1 MLEDIDKWLGIAAV
15 GLGALWSYFK
25 VVAKVD
31 ALKTKQEDEI
41 KRMDAVEE
49 DVETLKE
56 EKTRV
61 STVLTGMSEM
71 QQETRLDV
79 KMILQQLATLAANQS
94 NRNNR
99 QDSE

>member
-1 MLEDIDKWLGIAAV
+1 MLDDIDKWVGIAGVAAT
-15 GLGALWSYFK
+15 GLWGYFK

-31 ALKTKQEDEI
+31 ALEKKQVEEI
-41 KRMDAVEE
+41 KRVDAAE
-49 DVETLKE
+49 DDIDTLKE

-79 KMILQQLATLAANQS
+79 KMILQQLATLAANQ
-94 NRNNR
+94 NKRP
-99 QDSE
+99 DTE

>member
-1 MLEDIDKWLGIAAV
+1 MLADLDKWISIGVVAV
-15 GLGALWSYFK
+15 TGLWGYFK
-25 VVAKVD
+25 VVARVD
-31 ALKTKQEDEI
+31 AVQTKQAEEI
-41 KRMDAVEE
+41 KRMNTVEE
-49 DVETLKE
+49 DVDTLKE

-94 NRNNR
+94 NNKREP
-99 QDSE
+99 D

>member
-1 MLEDIDKWLGIAAV
+1 MLEDIDKWVGIAAV

-31 ALKTKQEDEI
+31 VIQTKVDDEV

-49 DVETLKE
+49 EVDTLKE

-61 STVLTGMSEM
+61 STVLSNMSEM

-79 KMILQQLATLAANQS
+79 KMILQQLATLAANQ
-94 NRNNR
+94 NKRK
-99 QDSE
+99 DSE